1 MSNRTEPD
9 LLDLTVSERGL
20 GVGNALPAFPLC
32 CSLVICINRGCSSS
46 CSSKVEDA

>member
-1 MSNRTEPD
+1 MFDKLTDE

-32 CSLVICINRGCSSS
+32 CSIVLCVQLCSSS
-46 CSSKVEDA
+46 SSRPVEA